1 MRLLAALLLML
12 LTACGQPQG
21 VRFHED
27 ADPADLAEWG
37 VVVRDGRQLRLAEGM
52 IPYELATP
60 LFTDHAS
67 KLRAIWIPKGAQA
80 AYNPTGSLDFPVGAI
95 IAKTFYYPR
104 DAQGRE
110 IAAHGPAELSSNA
123 MDVSRIRL
131 LETRLLVRRKLGWVA
146 LPYVWNQDGTEA
158 RLKRIGGVVKLNL
171 APTPHEAGGDFAYVI
186 PSMTQCG
193 ACHVPDA
200 ATKALAPIG
209 PTARSLD
216 IASPF
221 LAGHPN
227 QLRVLAEHGQLT
239 GLPAKPVVAN
249 AVWTDAAQS
258 LDARARAY
266 LDVNCGH
273 CHSATGPAR
282 TSGLHLDA
290 ATPLS
295 HDLGLCKPP
304 VAAGQ
309 GTGDRLFDIVP
320 GRPEQSILVYR
331 MQSVKPNEMMP
342 EIGRTTAHAEGI
354 ALISSWIAAMKG
366 QCSTER

>member
-1 MRLLAALLLML
+1 MRLFAALLLML
-12 LTACGQPQG
+12 LAACGQKG
-21 VRFHED
+21 VRFHEE
-27 ADPADLAEWG
+27 ADPADLADWG
-37 VVVRDGRQLRLAEGM
+37 VVVREGNHLRLAEGM

-67 KLRAIWIPKGAQA
+67 KLRAIWIPKGMKAVYDPA
-80 AYNPTGSLDFPVGAI
+80 GPLDFPVGTI

-110 IAAHGPAELSSNA
+110 IAAHGPAELEANS
-123 MDVSRIRL
+123 MDVSHIRL
-131 LETRLLVRRKLGWVA
+131 LETRLLVRRKAGWVA
-146 LPYVWNQDGTEA
+146 LPYVWNEDGTEA
-158 RLKRIGGVVKLNL
+158 RLKRIGGVVKLKL
-171 APTPHEAGGDFAYVI
+171 APNAQEAGGNFAYVI
-186 PSMTQCG
+186 PSMAQCG

-221 LAGHPN
+221 VAGHPN
-227 QLRVLAEHGQLT
+227 QLRMLANAGQLT
-239 GLPAKPVVAN
+239 GLPAKPIVAN
-249 AVWTDAAQS
+249 AVWTDTAQS

-320 GRPEQSILVYR
+320 GQPAQSILVYR